1 MKLLLDQGLPR
12 TAATELATLGWDV
25 VHVGEIGMAASTD
38 HAILRRAVAEQRAV
52 VTLDADFH
60 AILALE
66 NASAPSV
73 IRVRIEGLR
82 GGDLAA
88 LIQRVMRVC
97 EDDVVA
103 GAMVTVDAAGV
114 RVRALPVVR

>member
-12 TAATELATLGWDV
+12 TAATALATLGWDV
-25 VHVGEIGMAASTD
+25 LHVGEIGMAAATD
-38 HAILRRAVAEQRAV
+38 QDILRRALAERRAV

-82 GGDLAA
+82 GVELAA
-88 LIQRVMRVC
+88 LIQRVVRVC
-97 EDDVVA
+97 EDDLVA
-103 GAMVTVDAAGV
+103 GAMVTVDERGV

>member
-1 MKLLLDQGLPR
+1 VKLLLDQGLPR
-12 TAATELATLGWDV
+12 AAVAELATLGWDV
-25 VHVGEIGMAASTD
+25 VHVGEIGMAAATD
-38 HAILRRAVAEQRAV
+38 KDILHRALAEQRAV

-73 IRVRIEGLR
+73 IRVRLEGLR
-82 GGDLAA
+82 GADLAA
-88 LIQRVMRVC
+88 LIHRVVWVC
-97 EDDVVA
+97 EADLVA
-103 GAMVTVDAAGV
+103 GALVTVDDSGV